1 MASRAY
7 RRVPNGSSMIKSTT
21 ILLICVFLA
30 SGCATLK
37 RGGERGPAAVS
48 PLPDSLALD
57 ARVVAAY
64 RQQMDAAAALYAF
77 GEVAEFVAARD
88 SLRTSINDLAA
99 ARPSIVTQPEF
110 VQLAEALAELDSL
123 YPAGLG
129 HSYLAEDDS
138 LALSAELWPD
148 VDSTQSPVPIQGG
161 YDGPFPAVSNE
172 RIEFWIHYFT
182 GPGRDRFER
191 ALYRM
196 ELHRPTIER
205 ILMEQGMH
213 SDFICVALIESG
225 FDLKARSYAK
235 AVGPWQFIAGTA
247 RLYGLRVDWWYDERR
262 DIVASTY
269 AATNYL
275 KDLYGLW
282 NDWFLALAAYNC
294 GEYRVAR
301 AISQQKTQDFWALDL
316 PQQTERYVP
325 KFLAALYIVRNPERY
340 GFTIPD
346 VEPVAFDHVTITDAT
361 DLKVIADFCGTT
373 ADYLMELNPNLLRWC
388 TPPAMEVAVKV
399 PVGTAEACARQLDAI
414 PLEERVTWRKHQIRS
429 GETLSQIADRYH
441 TTVPALKSLNKIK
454 NSHTIRAG
462 RTLIVPIQG
471 AQAEVA
477 SSKPQYR
484 EKHRSIDKTTMD
496 EYTKRFEPPAG
507 HKRLVHTVRKHD
519 TLGDIAEAYQ
529 TSAKRIRNWN
539 NLSNGEYIYPKQHLV
554 IYVPDSFDVSPVPA
568 KTAAHVDDEYV
579 KHKYTVKKGDTFY
592 SIGKKFNVGVADL
605 IAWNRKSAKS
615 VIRPGEILEIRQT
628 KRG

>member
-1 MASRAY
+1 
-7 RRVPNGSSMIKSTT
+7 MIKSTT
-21 ILLICVFLA
+21 ILLICVFLG

-37 RGGERGPAAVS
+37 GAGECGPAAVS

-99 ARPSIVTQPEF
+99 ARPSIVSQPEF
-110 VQLAEALAELDSL
+110 IQLAEALAELDSL

-129 HSYLAEDDS
+129 HSYLAEEDS

-148 VDSTQSPVPIQGG
+148 VDSTQSPFPIGAG
-161 YDGPFPAVSNE
+161 YDSPFPVVSNE
-172 RIEFWIHYFT
+172 RIDFWIHYFT

-196 ELHRPTIER
+196 ELHRPTIDR

-213 SDFICVALIESG
+213 RDFICVALIESG
-225 FDLKARSYAK
+225 FDLKARSSAK

-247 RLYGLRVDWWYDERR
+247 RLYGLRVDWWYDERQ
-262 DIVASTY
+262 DIIASTY

-301 AISQQKTQDFWALDL
+301 VISQQKTQDFWALDL
-316 PQQTERYVP
+316 PKQTERYVP
-325 KFLAALYIVRNPERY
+325 KFLAALYIVRNPESY

-346 VEPVAFDHVTITDAT
+346 VEPVAFDHVTVTDAT

-373 ADYLMELNPNLLRWC
+373 ADYLIELNPSLLRWC
-388 TPPAMEVAVKV
+388 TPPALEVAVKV
-399 PVGTAEACARQLDAI
+399 PIGTAEACARQLDAI

-429 GETLSQIADRYH
+429 GETLSLIADRYH
-441 TTVPALKSLNKIK
+441 TTVPALKSLNKIT

-471 AQAEVA
+471 AQPEVA

-484 EKHRSIDKTTMD
+484 EKHRSIDKTTLD
-496 EYTKRFEPPAG
+496 KYTKKFEPPAG
-507 HKRLVHTVRKHD
+507 HKRVVHTVRKHD

-529 TSAKRIRNWN
+529 TSAKRIRDWN

-554 IYVPDSFDVSPVPA
+554 IYVPESFDVSRVPA
-568 KTAAHVDDEYV
+568 QTAAHVDDEYV
-579 KHKYTVKKGDTFY
+579 KRKYTVKKGDTLC
-592 SIGKKFNVGVADL
+592 SISKKFNVRVADL
-605 IAWNRKSAKS
+605 IAWNQKSAKS

-628 KRG
+628 KSG